1 MVNYAWACAWVIC
14 FRVYRSLKCE
24 ASDKN
29 CDSILFYVKNKMS
42 LSIGIV
48 GTYRLVLLL
57 FVETITVRKLQDKYT
72 TWGHSIL
79 LHASTPISYL
89 PLVVLA
95 SELYL
100 SILHREC

>member
-1 MVNYAWACAWVIC
+1 MDAPSTYCLKI
-14 FRVYRSLKCE
+14 SLKCE
-24 ASDKN
+24 ASNKN
-29 CDSILFYVKNKMS
+29 CDSIFFYVKNKMS

-89 PLVVLA
+89 PLVVLVVLA

-100 SILHREC
+100 LILHREC